1 MPKTTCK
8 KKRCPIS
15 IIQFGMNTESDWI
28 HYSFCNEYWIGFFFK
43 FWNEYR
49 IFIFEMSTKSSCIHY
64 QKKNEHPSNVYSVLH
79 TFIFKY
85 ENFVMPIPA
94 NKLWRN
100 SKNPI
105 IFSIFVDNFAI
116 FFFEIKKNNQNVTNF
131 AYVFVTRFY
140 ITLKYF
146 SSDCFMDIA
155 TFIVGNNI
163 S

>member
-1 MPKTTCK
+1 
-8 KKRCPIS
+8 
-15 IIQFGMNTESDWI
+15 
-28 HYSFCNEYWIGFFFK
+28 
-43 FWNEYR
+43 
-49 IFIFEMSTKSSCIHY
+49 
-64 QKKNEHPSNVYSVLH
+64 
-79 TFIFKY
+79 
-85 ENFVMPIPA
+85 MPIPA